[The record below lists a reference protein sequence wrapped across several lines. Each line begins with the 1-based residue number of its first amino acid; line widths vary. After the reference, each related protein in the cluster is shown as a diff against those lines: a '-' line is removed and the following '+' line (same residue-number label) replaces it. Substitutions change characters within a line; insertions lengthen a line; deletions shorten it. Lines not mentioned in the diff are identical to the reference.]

1 MGEITLKYI
10 NTNDN
15 LTDIF
20 TKELEHQWFSQL
32 RNLLGLK

>member
-15 LTDIF
+15 LAIGTTTDNRVNY
-20 TKELEHQWFSQL
+20 TLD
-32 RNLLGLK
+32 